1 MSKQR
6 NIGTYYRST
15 SCLNIIELT
24 NIPVN
29 AVKAEQSVSTQQ
41 GFIYHLQILP
51 GLKAPLSCLGRM
63 ETKNLLSP
71 TKNPLSH
78 IPFCSSH
85 ACPPLGEQ
93 VLPKS
98 FSIPCPLFHRHL
110 LILSMYYILAI
121 ELKKD
126 PLSSR
131 DLQSNEGADYV
142 SIS

>member
-6 NIGTYYRST
+6 NAGTYYRST

-29 AVKAEQSVSTQQ
+29 AVKAEKSVTTQQ
-41 GFIYHLQILP
+41 GFTYHLQILP

-71 TKNPLSH
+71 TENPPSH

-85 ACPPLGEQ
+85 ASPPFGEQ

-98 FSIPCPLFHRHL
+98 FSYPALSSTDIYL
-110 LILSMYYILAI
+110 LSMYYILAI

-126 PLSSR
+126 PFSSR

-142 SIS
+142 STS